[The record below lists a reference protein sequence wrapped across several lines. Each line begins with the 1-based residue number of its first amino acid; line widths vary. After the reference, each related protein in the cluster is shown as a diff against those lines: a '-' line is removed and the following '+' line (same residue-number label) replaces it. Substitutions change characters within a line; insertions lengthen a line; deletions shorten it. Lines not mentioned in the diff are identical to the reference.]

1 MSFLRA
7 LLGIAVF
14 CLLARG
20 LARER
25 RQKVPW
31 RIVLISLALQFAF
44 AGLVLETGVG
54 QSAFRAAGDFF
65 VRMLDV
71 VEPGT
76 RLVFGVLADADALER
91 VFGPG
96 AGTIFAFAAKGLMAL
111 VFFAALMGVLYHL
124 GVMQIVVWAL
134 ARVMKATL
142 GVSGAEAMAVA
153 AEIFVGP
160 TESPLAIRPYLASM
174 TLSELNAVMVAG
186 FATIAGTVLAI
197 YMGILGPE
205 LAPHLITASVLT
217 APGAFLVAKLMLPE
231 TATPETIGNFPL
243 RVERTAGNALEA
255 AANGAQDGIKLALNV
270 GGMLIAFMAL
280 VNLVNWPLAA
290 LGDALALDGGLSLER
305 LFGWLFAPAAWL
317 MGVDGWHD
325 SELVGSLLGT
335 KIAVNEFV
343 AYLRMGALLAEP
355 SQFEHAR
362 SAAIAAYALCGFANF
377 GTIGIQLGG
386 MAVLAPARLPE
397 ISRLAL
403 RAMLGG
409 TLASWIAGAVA
420 GAFL

>member
-1 MSFLRA
+1 VTKS
-7 LLGIAVF
+7 
-14 CLLARG
+14 
-20 LARER
+20 
-25 RQKVPW
+25 
-31 RIVLISLALQFAF
+31 
-44 AGLVLETGVG
+44 
-54 QSAFRAAGDFF
+54 
-65 VRMLDV
+65 
-71 VEPGT
+71 
-76 RLVFGVLADADALER
+76 
-91 VFGPG
+91 
-96 AGTIFAFAAKGLMAL
+96 
-111 VFFAALMGVLYHL
+111 Y
-124 GVMQIVVWAL
+124 
-134 ARVMKATL
+134 
-142 GVSGAEAMAVA
+142 
-153 AEIFVGP
+153 
-160 TESPLAIRPYLASM
+160 
-174 TLSELNAVMVAG
+174 
-186 FATIAGTVLAI
+186 
-197 YMGILGPE
+197 
-205 LAPHLITASVLT
+205 
-217 APGAFLVAKLMLPE
+217 
-231 TATPETIGNFPL
+231 
-243 RVERTAGNALEA
+243 

>member
-1 MSFLRA
+1 MTFLRA

-14 CLLARG
+14 CGLTWCLSSARS
-20 LARER
+20 R
-25 RQKVPW
+25 RIPW
-31 RIVLISLALQFAF
+31 RIVLLSLALQFAF
-44 AGLVLETGVG
+44 AGLVLRTGVG
-54 QSAFRAAGDFF
+54 QRAFRLAGDLV
-65 VRMLDV
+65 VRMLDA

-76 RLVFGVLADADALER
+76 RLVFGVLSDAEALER

-96 AGTIFAFAAKGLMAL
+96 SGTIFAFAAKGLMAL
-111 VFFAALMGVLYHL
+111 IFFAALMGVLYHL
-124 GVMQIVVWAL
+124 GVMQLVVWLL
-134 ARVMKATL
+134 ARAMKATL
-142 GVSGAEAMAVA
+142 GVSGAEATAVA

-160 TESPLAIRPYLASM
+160 TEAPLAIRPYLAGM

-186 FATIAGTVLAI
+186 FSTIAGTVLAI

-205 LAPHLITASVLT
+205 LAPHLLTASVMT
-217 APGAFLVAKLMLPE
+217 APGAFLVAKLLLPE
-231 TATPETIGNFPL
+231 TGTPETMGRFPL
-243 RVERTAGNALEA
+243 RVERTAGNLIEA

-290 LGDALALDGGLSLER
+290 LGTALDVEGGLSLER
-305 LFGWLFAPAAWL
+305 LLGWLFAPAAWL
-317 MGVDGWHD
+317 MGIEGWRD
-325 SELVGSLLGT
+325 SQLVGALLGT
-335 KIAVNEFV
+335 KLAVNEFV
-343 AYLRMGALLAEP
+343 AYLHMGALVAEP
-355 SQFEHAR
+355 SRFEHAR
-362 SAAIAAYALCGFANF
+362 SAAVAAYALCGFANF

-397 ISRLAL
+397 ISRLAF